1 MESREY
7 DIGSYSNLKGI
18 FENED
23 KNTREFKK
31 KCKKVYEELEILRA
45 AYEDVLNPD
54 ISDLAISY
62 EIRGIQ
68 VDINKLW
75 ENYKKIIKAMRL
87 YALARISNNID
98 DYKKFMEYTNDIIK
112 EVREVAKEILKN
124 KISFWETGIKYKKTK
139 EYLG

>member
-1 MESREY
+1 MKSKEY
-7 DIGSYSNLKGI
+7 NIKLYQNLKEI
-18 FENED
+18 FEKED
-23 KNTREFKK
+23 REIKEFKK
-31 KCKKVYEELEILRA
+31 KCKKVYENLRILRIV
-45 AYEDVLNPD
+45 YEDVLNPD

-75 ENYKKIIKAMRL
+75 ENYKKIIKAIRL
-87 YALARISNNID
+87 YELAKISNNIN

-112 EVREVAKEILKN
+112 EVKEVAKEILNN
-124 KISFWETGIKYKKTK
+124 KISFWETGVKYKKTK

>member
-1 MESREY
+1 MKSKEY
-7 DIGSYSNLKGI
+7 NIELYQNLKEI
-18 FENED
+18 FEKED
-23 KNTREFKK
+23 REIKEFKK
-31 KCKKVYEELEILRA
+31 KCKKVYENLRILRIV
-45 AYEDVLNPD
+45 YEDVLNPD

-75 ENYKKIIKAMRL
+75 ENYKKIIKAIRL
-87 YALARISNNID
+87 YELAKISNNIN

-112 EVREVAKEILKN
+112 EVKEVAKEILNN
-124 KISFWETGIKYKKTK
+124 KISFWETGVKYKKTK